1 MSILSRYGYSSWSRM
16 STLNIVSKRTQTAVS
31 SLLHTNGTIKP
42 KKSSISCRTD
52 MKDARR
58 IIVKLGTAL
67 ITRENEDG
75 LAIGR
80 LASTV
85 EQVSQ
90 LQNEGRQ
97 MLLVTSGAVAFG
109 RQVLRKE
116 AMMTMTMRKS
126 LSPKDILLNSRL
138 AIQRQACAAFGQK
151 GLMSFYERMFQQ
163 YNIGVAQVLVTKS
176 DFYNAD
182 SRKNLQATL
191 DELLNLNIIPILN
204 TNDAVAPC
212 TDTDAEVTAAKDDI
226 VINDNDSLAARLAVL
241 ISADLLLIMSD
252 VNGLYTGP
260 PEAEGSRLLN
270 TFCPKNDSQLI
281 TFGARSK
288 VGTGGM
294 ESKVKCASWALDH
307 DVGVVITNG
316 QIDKAILNIIDG
328 KKIGTFFTNIPNTS
342 LPVDIQAIKARDGS
356 RLLQKLTSHQRK
368 EIINKIASNL
378 NEYSND
384 ILHANKHDLDEA
396 IKGGLKSSL
405 IGRLGLTEKKLQT
418 LSLGLQQIAEK
429 SGVLGKVVRRTRL
442 ADGLLLKQITAPIGV
457 LLVIFES
464 RPDSLPQIAALSIC
478 SGNGLL
484 LKGGSEAKYSNEI
497 LTKLIQDALEPHASR
512 DTIALINKR
521 EQVSDLLKLG
531 KYIDL
536 VIPRGSNELVR
547 SVQKQSIHIP
557 VLGHAE
563 GICHVY
569 VDKDANLDM
578 ALRIV
583 RDSKCDYPSAC
594 NAMETLLI
602 HKDLIR
608 TPFFES
614 LIDLLRSEKVK
625 VYSGPRLSTMVPFPP
640 PSATSLRVEYGD
652 LQCAIE
658 VVDDVKDAIEHINKF
673 SSNHTD
679 SIVTE
684 NQNTASNFLN
694 DVDSAC
700 VFHNVSTRFSDGY
713 RFGLGAEVGISTGRI
728 HARGPVGIE
737 GLLTTK
743 WIVEGHGDV
752 VADFTEGRK
761 NFVHETLGLID
772 NFVEEKCK

>member
-1 MSILSRYGYSSWSRM
+1 M
-16 STLNIVSKRTQTAVS
+16 STLYRNPYS
-31 SLLHTNGTIKP
+31 SCNGSSNQTNGIINSKTP
-42 KKSSISCRTD
+42 ISNRSD
-52 MKDARR
+52 MKHARR

-126 LSPKDILLNSRL
+126 LSPKDILQNSRV

-176 DFYNAD
+176 DFYNLD

-212 TDTDAEVTAAKDDI
+212 IDTDAEVTAAKDDI

-260 PEAEGSRLLN
+260 PTVEGSRLLH
-270 TFCPKNDSQLI
+270 TFCPKQDLELI
-281 TFGARSK
+281 SFGARSK
-288 VGTGGM
+288 FGTGGM

-307 DVGVVITNG
+307 NVAVVISNG
-316 QIDKAILNIIDG
+316 QIDKAILNMIDG
-328 KKIGTFFTNIPNTS
+328 KKIGTFFTNAPTET
-342 LPVDIQAIKARDGS
+342 LPVDVQALKVRDGS
-356 RLLQKLTSHQRK
+356 RLLQRLTAEQRK
-368 EIINKIASNL
+368 TIINKMASNL
-378 NEYSND
+378 IEYSQD
-384 ILHANKHDLDEA
+384 ILEANKQDVEEA
-396 IKGGLKSSL
+396 MKEGLKASL
-405 IGRLGLTEKKLQT
+405 LNRLDLSQKKLKA
-418 LSLGLQQIAEK
+418 LSIGLQQIAEK
-429 SGVLGKVVRRTRL
+429 TDILGQVVRQTRL
-442 ADGLLLKQITAPIGV
+442 ADGIMLKQITVPIGV

-464 RPDSLPQIAALSIC
+464 RPDSLPQIVALSIC

-484 LKGGSEAKYSNEI
+484 LKGGSEAKHSNEI
-497 LTKLIQDALEPHASR
+497 LTKLMQDALEPFVPR
-512 DTIALINKR
+512 DTIALISTR
-521 EQVSDLLKLG
+521 EQVADLLQLG

-547 SVQKQSIHIP
+547 SVQKQSSQIP

-563 GICHVY
+563 GICHVFI
-569 VDKDANLDM
+569 DKDADLDM
-578 ALRIV
+578 ALRVV

-608 TPFFES
+608 TSFFES
-614 LIDLLRSEKVK
+614 LIDLFRAEKVK
-625 VYSGPRLSTMVPFPP
+625 VYSGPRLSALLPFPP
-640 PSATSLRVEYGD
+640 PPANSLRFEYGD
-652 LQCAIE
+652 LQCCIE
-658 VVDDVKDAIEHINKF
+658 VVDDVNDAIEHINKF
-673 SSNHTD
+673 GSNHTD

-684 NQNTASNFLN
+684 NQNSANEFLTN
-694 DVDSAC
+694 IDSAC

-728 HARGPVGIE
+728 HARGPVGVE

-743 WIVEGHGDV
+743 WIVQGHGDIA
-752 VADFTEGRK
+752 ADFTEGRK
-761 NFVHETLGLID
+761 KFIHESIIPKQQ
-772 NFVEEKCK
+772 NI

>member
-1 MSILSRYGYSSWSRM
+1 M
-16 STLNIVSKRTQTAVS
+16 STLFGNPYF
-31 SLLHTNGTIKP
+31 SLNGDINQTNGFINSKTLPI
-42 KKSSISCRTD
+42 SSRSN
-52 MKDARR
+52 MKHAHR

-80 LASTV
+80 LASIV

-126 LSPKDILLNSRL
+126 LSPKDILENSRV

-151 GLMSFYERMFQQ
+151 GLMSFYDRMFHQ

-176 DFYNAD
+176 DFYNIE

-212 TDTDAEVTAAKDDI
+212 IDTDAEVTAAKDDI

-252 VNGLYTGP
+252 VNGLYTEP
-260 PEAEGSRLLN
+260 PPLEGSRLLY
-270 TFCPKNDSQLI
+270 TFCPKQDLQLI
-281 TFGARSK
+281 SFGPRSK

-307 DVGVVITNG
+307 NVAVVISNG
-316 QIDKAILNIIDG
+316 QIDKAILHIIDG
-328 KKIGTFFTNIPNTS
+328 KKIGTFFTNAPAEKI
-342 LPVDIQAIKARDGS
+342 PVDVQALKVRDGS
-356 RLLQKLTSHQRK
+356 RLLQRLTAEQRK
-368 EIINKIASNL
+368 TIINKMASNL
-378 NEYSND
+378 IEYSKD
-384 ILHANKHDLDEA
+384 ILQANKQDLEEA
-396 IKGGLKSSL
+396 IKEGLKTSL
-405 IGRLGLTEKKLQT
+405 LNRLGLSEKKLET
-418 LSLGLQQIAEK
+418 LSIGLRQIAEK
-429 SGVLGKVVRRTRL
+429 TDILGEVIRRTRL
-442 ADGLLLKQITAPIGV
+442 ADGVMLKQITVPIGV

-464 RPDSLPQIAALSIC
+464 RPDSLPQIVALSIC
-478 SGNGLL
+478 SGNGIL

-497 LTKLIQDALEPHASR
+497 LTKLMQDALEPFVPR
-512 DTIALINKR
+512 DTIALINTR
-521 EQVSDLLKLG
+521 EQVADLLQLG

-547 SVQKQSIHIP
+547 SVQKQSVEIP

-563 GICHVY
+563 GICHVFI
-569 VDKDANLDM
+569 DKDADLDM

-594 NAMETLLI
+594 NAMETLLV

-608 TPFFES
+608 SSFFES
-614 LIDLLRSEKVK
+614 LIDLFRTEKVK
-625 VYSGPRLSTMVPFPP
+625 VYSGPRLSALLPFPP
-640 PSATSLRVEYGD
+640 PPADSLRVEYGD
-652 LQCAIE
+652 LQCCME
-658 VVDDVKDAIEHINKF
+658 VVDDVNDAIEHINKY

-684 NQNTASNFLN
+684 NQTSANEFLAN
-694 DVDSAC
+694 VDSAC

-752 VADFTEGRK
+752 AADFTEGKRK
-761 NFVHETLGLID
+761 FIHESIVPKQH
-772 NFVEEKCK
+772 NA

>member
-1 MSILSRYGYSSWSRM
+1 
-16 STLNIVSKRTQTAVS
+16 
-31 SLLHTNGTIKP
+31 
-42 KKSSISCRTD
+42 

-58 IIVKLGTAL
+58 VIVKLGTAL

-126 LSPKDILLNSRL
+126 LSPKDILQNSRV

-163 YNIGVAQVLVTKS
+163 YNIGVAQVLVTKT
-176 DFYNAD
+176 DFYNVD

-260 PEAEGSRLLN
+260 PTSEGSRLLH
-270 TFCPKNDSQLI
+270 TFCPKQDSRLI
-281 TFGARSK
+281 SFGARSK

-307 DVGVVITNG
+307 NVGVVISNG
-316 QIDKAILNIIDG
+316 QNDKAILNIIDG
-328 KKIGTFFTNIPNTS
+328 KKIGTFFTNTPS
-342 LPVDIQAIKARDGS
+342 QALPVDVQAVKARDGGRVLQ
-356 RLLQKLTSHQRK
+356 RLTTEQRK
-368 EIINKIASNL
+368 TIINKMASNL
-378 NEYSND
+378 IQYSND
-384 ILHANKHDLDEA
+384 ILQANKHDLEDASKE
-396 IKGGLKSSL
+396 GLKVSL
-405 IGRLGLTEKKLQT
+405 LDRLGLSEKKLKT
-418 LSLGLQQIAEK
+418 LSIGLQQIADK
-429 SGVLGKVVRRTRL
+429 ADVLGQVVRQTRL
-442 ADGLLLKQITAPIGV
+442 ADGIMLKQITAPIGV

-497 LTKLIQDALEPHASR
+497 LTKLMQDALEPFAPR
-512 DTIALINKR
+512 DTIALINTR
-521 EQVSDLLKLG
+521 EQVADLLQLG

-547 SVQKQSIHIP
+547 SVQKQSVQIP

-563 GICHVY
+563 GICHVFI
-569 VDKDANLDM
+569 DKDADLQM
-578 ALRIV
+578 ALRVV

-594 NAMETLLI
+594 NAMETLLV

-608 TPFFES
+608 TSFFES
-614 LIDLLRSEKVK
+614 LIELFRTEKVK
-625 VYSGPRLSTMVPFPP
+625 VYSGPRLSTLLAFPP
-640 PSATSLRVEYGD
+640 PPANSLRIEYGD
-652 LQCAIE
+652 LQCCIE
-658 VVDDVKDAIEHINKF
+658 VVDDVYDAIEHINKF
-673 SSNHTD
+673 GSNHTD
-679 SIVTE
+679 SIVTD
-684 NQNTASNFLN
+684 NQNAANDFISN
-694 DVDSAC
+694 VDSAC

-728 HARGPVGIE
+728 HARGPVGVE

-743 WIVEGHGDV
+743 WLVQGNGDIA
-752 VADFTEGRK
+752 ADFTEGRK
-761 NFVHETLGLID
+761 KFLHESI
-772 NFVEEKCK
+772 NPKQQH

>member
-1 MSILSRYGYSSWSRM
+1 MATQYKNPYFSW
-16 STLNIVSKRTQTAVS
+16 NANPNQ
-31 SLLHTNGTIKP
+31 TNGFTNSKDLP
-42 KKSSISCRTD
+42 ISNRSD
-52 MKDARR
+52 MKHARR

-126 LSPKDILLNSRL
+126 LSPKDILENSRV

-163 YNIGVAQVLVTKS
+163 YNIGVAQVLVTKT
-176 DFYNAD
+176 DFYNVD

-212 TDTDAEVTAAKDDI
+212 IDTDAEVTAAKDEI

-260 PEAEGSRLLN
+260 PTLEGSRLLH
-270 TFCPKNDSQLI
+270 TFCPTQDLELI
-281 TFGARSK
+281 SFGARSK
-288 VGTGGM
+288 FGTGGM

-307 DVGVVITNG
+307 NVAVVISNG
-316 QIDKAILNIIDG
+316 QMDKAILNIVDG
-328 KKIGTFFTNIPNTS
+328 KKIGTFFTNAPAET
-342 LPVDIQAIKARDGS
+342 LPVDVQALKVRDGS
-356 RLLQKLTSHQRK
+356 RLLQRLTAEQRK
-368 EIINKIASNL
+368 TIINKMASNL
-378 NEYSND
+378 IEYSKD
-384 ILHANKHDLDEA
+384 ILQANKQDLEEA
-396 IKGGLKSSL
+396 MKEGLKASL
-405 IGRLGLTEKKLQT
+405 LNRLDLSEKKLET
-418 LSLGLQQIAEK
+418 LSIGLQQIAEK
-429 SGVLGKVVRRTRL
+429 SDILGQIVRQTRI
-442 ADGLLLKQITAPIGV
+442 ADGIMLKQITVPIGV

-464 RPDSLPQIAALSIC
+464 RPDSLPQIVALSIC

-497 LTKLIQDALEPHASR
+497 LTKLMQDALEPFVPR
-512 DTIALINKR
+512 DTIALINTR
-521 EQVSDLLKLG
+521 EQVADLLQLG

-547 SVQKQSIHIP
+547 SVQKQSVQIP

-563 GICHVY
+563 GICHVFI
-569 VDKDANLDM
+569 DKDADLDM
-578 ALRIV
+578 ALRVV

-608 TPFFES
+608 TSFFES
-614 LIDLLRSEKVK
+614 LIDLFRAEKVK
-625 VYSGPRLSTMVPFPP
+625 VYSGPRLSALLPFPP
-640 PSATSLRVEYGD
+640 PPANSLRVEYGD
-652 LQCAIE
+652 LQCCIE
-658 VVDDVKDAIEHINKF
+658 VVDDVNDAIEHINKF
-673 SSNHTD
+673 GSNHTD
-679 SIVTE
+679 SIVTA
-684 NQNTASNFLN
+684 NQHSANEFLSNI
-694 DVDSAC
+694 DSAC

-728 HARGPVGIE
+728 HARGPVGVE

-743 WIVEGHGDV
+743 WIVEGHGDAA
-752 VADFTEGRK
+752 ADFSQGK
-761 NFVHETLGLID
+761 KKFIHESIIP
-772 NFVEEKCK
+772 KQ

>member
-1 MSILSRYGYSSWSRM
+1 M
-16 STLNIVSKRTQTAVS
+16 STLYRNPYF
-31 SLLHTNGTIKP
+31 SLNENHNQTNGFINSKTLPI
-42 KKSSISCRTD
+42 SSRSD
-52 MKDARR
+52 MKHARR

-126 LSPKDILLNSRL
+126 LSPKDILENSRV

-163 YNIGVAQVLVTKS
+163 YNIGVAQVLVTKT
-176 DFYNAD
+176 DFYNVD

-212 TDTDAEVTAAKDDI
+212 TDTDTEVTSAKDEI

-260 PEAEGSRLLN
+260 PTVEGSRLLY
-270 TFCPKNDSQLI
+270 TFCPKQDLQLI
-281 TFGARSK
+281 SFGARSK

-307 DVGVVITNG
+307 NVAVVISNG
-316 QIDKAILNIIDG
+316 QIDKAILNIVDG
-328 KKIGTFFTNIPNTS
+328 KKIGTYFTNAPIKTI
-342 LPVDIQAIKARDGS
+342 PVDVQALKAREGS
-356 RLLQKLTSHQRK
+356 RLLQRLTAEQRK
-368 EIINKIASNL
+368 TIINKMASNL
-378 NEYSND
+378 IEYSKD
-384 ILHANKHDLDEA
+384 ILQANKHDLEEA
-396 IKGGLKSSL
+396 MKEGLKESL
-405 IGRLGLTEKKLQT
+405 RNRLGLSQKKLET
-418 LSLGLQQIAEK
+418 LSIGLQQIADRTDI
-429 SGVLGKVVRRTRL
+429 LGQVVRQTRI
-442 ADGLLLKQITAPIGV
+442 ADGIMLKQVTVPIGV

-464 RPDSLPQIAALSIC
+464 RPDSLPQIVALSIC

-497 LTKLIQDALEPHASR
+497 LTKLMQDALEPFVPR
-512 DTIALINKR
+512 DTIALINTR
-521 EQVSDLLKLG
+521 EQVADLLQLG

-547 SVQKQSIHIP
+547 SIQQQSVQIP

-563 GICHVY
+563 GICHVFI
-569 VDKDANLDM
+569 DKDADLHM
-578 ALRIV
+578 ALSVV

-594 NAMETLLI
+594 NAMETLLV
-602 HKDLIR
+602 HKDVVR
-608 TPFFES
+608 TSFFES
-614 LIDLLRSEKVK
+614 LIDLFRAEKVK
-625 VYSGPRLSTMVPFPP
+625 VYSGPRLSALLPFPP
-640 PSATSLRVEYGD
+640 PPANSLRLEYGD
-652 LQCAIE
+652 LQCCIE
-658 VVDDVKDAIEHINKF
+658 VVDDVHDAIEHINKF

-684 NQNTASNFLN
+684 NQNSANEFLAN
-694 DVDSAC
+694 IDSAC

-728 HARGPVGIE
+728 HARGPVGVE

-743 WIVEGHGDV
+743 WLVQGHGDIA
-752 VADFTEGRK
+752 ADFTEGRK
-761 NFVHETLGLID
+761 KFIHESIIPKQQNT
-772 NFVEEKCK
+772 